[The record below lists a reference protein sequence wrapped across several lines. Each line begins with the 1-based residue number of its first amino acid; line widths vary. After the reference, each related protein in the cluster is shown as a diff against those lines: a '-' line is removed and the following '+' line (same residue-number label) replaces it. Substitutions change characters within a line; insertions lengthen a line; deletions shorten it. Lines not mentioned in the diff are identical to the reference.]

1 MAEAGPIDPDE
12 RVLALQR
19 KAEDK
24 GRQVLIDNNATVR
37 RYFNSASALLKQG
50 RQYHQDGKLEEAF
63 LLFFRFACFFLE
75 RLPKH
80 KDYNTPAMAAER
92 KRLKQECMDVLEKS
106 GMLKEELRKRYSAE
120 HDAWANAQAEAARAA
135 APAPALPSL
144 AAIAT
149 HPPELPVGVA
159 ECMPSLPLPGAADAP
174 PSLYPAA
181 GAGGATL
188 TLPGAVVSPCG
199 PSLVSGTMPPPSIP
213 GVPSATLQFGEMP
226 ASLPPARL
234 GGPSPPAYGD
244 ASGIPPL
251 PYAPPPQQQFDAS
264 LLSLPSTA
272 ATSAAAPLPSA
283 QLPAGHPVTGLAI
296 LNIDPLGLPTAAA
309 ASTAAAP
316 AAPASASFAQL
327 DLSMPMA
334 AAGDGLGA
342 LPAAPLGEAAAAAAA
357 TAAASGCL
365 CSPCGGATAF
375 LPGVAA
381 ASPSR
386 QPSAPDALRTV
397 VVPGDLGATFLQLA
411 SSVHLHS
418 DTRGGKPRHLTCR
431 DAWRRTPG
439 RILRRLE
446 CSSAR

>member
-159 ECMPSLPLPGAADAP
+159 ECMPSLPLPGLLTRRRRSTQP
-174 PSLYPAA
+174 P
-181 GAGGATL
+181 
-188 TLPGAVVSPCG
+188 
-199 PSLVSGTMPPPSIP
+199 
-213 GVPSATLQFGEMP
+213 
-226 ASLPPARL
+226 
-234 GGPSPPAYGD
+234 
-244 ASGIPPL
+244 
-251 PYAPPPQQQFDAS
+251 
-264 LLSLPSTA
+264 
-272 ATSAAAPLPSA
+272 
-283 QLPAGHPVTGLAI
+283 
-296 LNIDPLGLPTAAA
+296 
-309 ASTAAAP
+309 AP
-316 AAPASASFAQL
+316 AAP
-327 DLSMPMA
+327 
-334 AAGDGLGA
+334 
-342 LPAAPLGEAAAAAAA
+342 
-357 TAAASGCL
+357 
-365 CSPCGGATAF
+365 
-375 LPGVAA
+375 
-381 ASPSR
+381 R
-386 QPSAPDALRTV
+386 
-397 VVPGDLGATFLQLA
+397 
-411 SSVHLHS
+411 
-418 DTRGGKPRHLTCR
+418 
-431 DAWRRTPG
+431 
-439 RILRRLE
+439 
-446 CSSAR
+446 